1 MFCESLIFDVLYISH
16 LNKSS
21 MHKTS
26 LKISY
31 RLHLDFVIYYI
42 LINFCLYSTSIEQ
55 CRALLNKQI
64 YNTIENEY
72 GINERYSA
80 RSLIN
85 LVLIYLTV
93 FQSNLL
99 RWYKEV
105 VKDKRVFWL
114 LTLII
119 LSHLIHYPLERPTL
133 QGHALKLKINNY
145 INLIQGKIYNCLAYL
160 DGYLTFPTVEA
171 RQPPVGFPEPPEKF
185 TSYEQMVDY
194 LAAVNQYYQVFGRS
208 RYG

>member
-145 INLIQGKIYNCLAYL
+145 INLIQ
-160 DGYLTFPTVEA
+160 EA